1 MQQNSEL
8 LKSVSEWEMK
18 CKLLQSK
25 HHSDNDSRDQ
35 FLEYIKEIEEENQQ
49 LKNKIK
55 ADMSQ
60 LEKTRKVIHDVEN
73 YKVSFFSDALNSS
86 HLPVLLKA
94 ELEEVKKANE
104 RLKKANATLKEES
117 KRKKKALLKEHR
129 DVVDEVVQQRKEIEA
144 LRDVHQTNEKLRSR
158 IAELQKEKRYSS
170 SPKTTPQASCC
181 TYLE

>member
-1 MQQNSEL
+1 
-8 LKSVSEWEMK
+8 MK

-73 YKVSFFSDALNSS
+73 YKVSFFSDALNCS
-86 HLPVLLKA
+86 HLPVLIKGRIRRSQ
-94 ELEEVKKANE
+94 EG
-104 RLKKANATLKEES
+104 
-117 KRKKKALLKEHR
+117 KR
-129 DVVDEVVQQRKEIEA
+129 
-144 LRDVHQTNEKLRSR
+144 TT
-158 IAELQKEKRYSS
+158 QKG
-170 SPKTTPQASCC
+170 
-181 TYLE
+181 